1 MPKDRVDAAI
11 KRASNKDTSGYQEV
25 IYEGYAPHGI
35 AVMVEAATD
44 NPTRTVANLRHYF
57 SKGGGTLGNS
67 GSIAFMFERK
77 GLIRIA
83 ASKVPDVDE
92 FELELIDHG
101 LDDLVQHEQEIHIY
115 TAFQEYGKMQ
125 KFLESKGIE
134 VISAEMQYLPTTT
147 KELTEEQSKEVMEL
161 IDKLEEDDDVQSV
174 FHNMA

>member
-1 MPKDRVDAAI
+1 
-11 KRASNKDTSGYQEV
+11 
-25 IYEGYAPHGI
+25 
-35 AVMVEAATD
+35 
-44 NPTRTVANLRHYF
+44 
-57 SKGGGTLGNS
+57 
-67 GSIAFMFERK
+67 
-77 GLIRIA
+77 LIRIA
-83 ASKVPDVDE
+83 ASKVPDVND

-115 TAFQEYGKMQ
+115 TSFHEYGKMQ
-125 KFLESKGIE
+125 KFLDGKGIE